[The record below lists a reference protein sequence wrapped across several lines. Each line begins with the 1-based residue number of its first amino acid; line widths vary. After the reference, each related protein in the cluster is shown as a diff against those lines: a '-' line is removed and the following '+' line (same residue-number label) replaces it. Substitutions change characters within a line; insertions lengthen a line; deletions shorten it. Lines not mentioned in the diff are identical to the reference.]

1 MCKRFR
7 IEHVRANIPTS
18 QGTIYPEEVMQRAV
32 DEANKRAEE
41 GILLAYVHVP
51 GDTSAR
57 MQDALGLVTCVAL
70 VYGWIEIEIKPIS
83 IEGKFNPLNDDQFD
97 RIFAALHTYIN
108 LAEDGRQDFSI
119 EIDPRKLPTIRIENL
134 AKLGINRL
142 SIGVQDFDPMVQI
155 AVNRIRQALKDD
167 GQR

>member
-1 MCKRFR
+1 MRKRFR

-57 MQDALGLVTCVAL
+57 MQDALGLVTSVAL
-70 VYGWIEIEIKPIS
+70 VYGWIEIEIEPIS
-83 IEGKFNPLNDDQFD
+83 IEGKFNPLNDDQFGCVIIPCLKVSRSSNKNQLIVHEASITHFTID
-97 RIFAALHTYIN
+97 MVPSTTDKSTGWGERAKRIV
-108 LAEDGRQDFSI
+108 EDKR
-119 EIDPRKLPTIRIENL
+119 N
-134 AKLGINRL
+134 
-142 SIGVQDFDPMVQI
+142 V
-155 AVNRIRQALKDD
+155 
-167 GQR
+167 